1 MANRE
6 IKKVCIDG
14 KVIKNRIYEHGYSIN
29 SIAKK
34 IGIGEWSIRYYLKQN
49 LMPEYLIDKIE
60 QLFYNP
66 FNDRMY
72 PMWMRLGVTVLMPE
86 STIFEIMK
94 ACENENGTFS
104 DMDIPDETAKVLI
117 KYARVDGD
125 SYIPGSVLD
134 YWKPWYEKKKKEV
147 DQNGNKN

>member
-14 KVIKNRIYEHGYSIN
+14 KIIKNRIYEHGYSIN

-34 IGIGEWSIRYYLKQN
+34 IGVSDRSIRYYLDKN
-49 LMPEYLIDKIE
+49 LMPEYMVDKFE

-86 STIFEIMK
+86 STIFKIMQ
-94 ACENENGTFS
+94 ACENENGSFS

-125 SYIPGSVLD
+125 SYIPGSVLE
-134 YWKPWYEKKKKEV
+134 YWKPWYENKKKELA
-147 DQNGNKN
+147 KKT

>member
-1 MANRE
+1 MANHE

-14 KVIKNRIYEHGYSIN
+14 KVIKNRIYEHGYSLK

-34 IGIGEWSIRYYLKQN
+34 IGVSDRTIRRYLNKN
-49 LMPEYLIDKIE
+49 LMPEYMIDTIE

-66 FNDRMY
+66 LDEQMY

-94 ACENENGTFS
+94 ACESENGSFC

-125 SYIPGSVLD
+125 SYIPGCVLD
-134 YWKPWYEKKKKEV
+134 YWKPWYENKKKELV
-147 DQNGNKN
+147 KNPSQ